1 MIREPGQTGYQK
13 QETALGSVL
22 RAVFFMGSAFRAILN
37 VGGRE

>member
-22 RAVFFMGSAFRAILN
+22 RAVFLWEAQFG
-37 VGGRE
+37 